1 MSSAGPSSEFL
12 SLQSAVVGRYSV
24 ERELGRGGMGIVL
37 LARDVALDRLVAI
50 KVLPLALAAEPELRE
65 RFLQEARTA
74 AGLSHPNIVPIHA
87 VEEHGDLVFFV
98 MTFVDGE
105 TLRDRV
111 ERAGPLRLSDA
122 VRLIEEVAW
131 GLTLA
136 HAKGIVH
143 RDVKPD
149 NIMIDKATGRA
160 MVTDFGIARV
170 AHAAA
175 SSSGSGEL
183 VGTAHY
189 MSPEQAMGEEVDARS
204 DFYSLGVTAFYALTG
219 SLPFDAPT
227 LPAIIGMHVSQPPP
241 SIVSIRPNVPV
252 RLADAVNRCLA
263 KDPDARFQSA
273 EDLASG
279 IGGLGLASK
288 DVPPLVRH
296 FLRSVGTVVFMV
308 PAVVLGWVW
317 SRSDNFWFS
326 LYMAPM
332 VFAAPVFLAARTL
345 ARSGM
350 SFDDVSTALTTARR
364 LKREERESVTEDMR
378 RGLWRVRMVLMMAGV
393 FLIVGGVGEIV
404 APELGG
410 ILPWFLLP
418 LGAGCL
424 LLGLLP
430 PMPRT
435 RWFWKLAAKL
445 ENPVGRVAP
454 RSRAAP
460 RWLGMLAKH
469 LGKLFFRVAGIGLKE
484 SARPPS
490 PAIEHTEVVLAAAAD
505 SLFDDLPKEHR
516 RRLADLP
523 NVMRRLEGHART
535 LRERRDELERVLSA
549 AKSGPVDVDGI
560 ESESTAA
567 RVFELETAAR
577 ATSERLATAVA
588 AQEQIRLDLMRLQGG
603 VGSIEGLTG
612 DLQAADRVSEEIDA
626 VLEGL
631 RQVAEVMRVTPGEG
645 AMATTRR
652 FRS

>member
-1 MSSAGPSSEFL
+1 MAEAASTEFL
-12 SLQSAVVGRYSV
+12 ALQEAVAGRYSL
-24 ERELGRGGMGIVL
+24 ERELGRGGMGIVY

-50 KVLPLALAAEPELRE
+50 KLLPQALAAEPRLRE
-65 RFLQEARTA
+65 QFLQEARTA
-74 AGLSHPNIVPIHA
+74 AGLSHPNIVPIHT

-105 TLRDRV
+105 TLRERV

-131 GLTLA
+131 ALTLA
-136 HAKGIVH
+136 HARGIVH

-149 NIMIDKATGRA
+149 NIMIHKATGRA

-170 AHAAA
+170 AHAAT
-175 SSSGSGEL
+175 SRGSGEL

-227 LPAIIGMHVSQPPP
+227 LPAIIGMHVSKPPP
-241 SIVSIRPNVPV
+241 SIVSIRPNVPAK
-252 RLADAVNRCLA
+252 LAEAVNRCLA

-273 EDLASG
+273 EDLANG

-288 DVPPLVRH
+288 DVPPLVRY
-296 FLRSVGTVVFMV
+296 FLRSVG
-308 PAVVLGWVW
+308 VLGYMLLALAFGWQWGRADDFW
-317 SRSDNFWFS
+317 SV
-326 LYMAPM
+326 LPIA
-332 VFAAPVFLAARTL
+332 LAAFAVPVLMAARML
-345 ARSGM
+345 VRSGM
-350 SFDDVSTALTTARR
+350 AFDDVRTALTTARR
-364 LKREERESVTEDMR
+364 LKREEREAVTEDMR
-378 RGLWRVRMVLMMAGV
+378 RGLWRVRMVLVVAGLV
-393 FLIVGGVGEIV
+393 LIVGGVAEMGV
-404 APELGG
+404 AAEVGG
-410 ILPWFLLP
+410 ILPWFLVP

-430 PMPRT
+430 PTPRT

-445 ENPVGRVAP
+445 EKPVSRDAP
-454 RSRAAP
+454 MSRAAP
-460 RWLGMLAKH
+460 RWLGILAKH
-469 LGKLFFRVAGIGLKE
+469 LGKLLFRVAGIGLKAG
-484 SARPPS
+484 ARPPP
-490 PAIEHTEVVLAAAAD
+490 PAIEHTEVILAAAAD
-505 SLFDDLPKEHR
+505 SLFDNLPKEHR

-549 AKSGPVDVDGI
+549 ARSGPVDVDGT

-612 DLQAADRVSEEIDA
+612 DLQAAERLSEEIDA

-631 RQVAEVMRVTPGEG
+631 RQVAAVMRVTPGEG